1 MERSRLVLAGL
12 LQLLAILYAA
22 WFFGDRQYTLA
33 LLVFALPPIL
43 LMIGVMARR
52 RTAAFWAG
60 VFGLFWFCHG
70 VVVAYGR
77 PAERGYG
84 WVEIVLA
91 IVIVMASSWPGVSAR
106 FGKKKT

>member
-12 LQLLAILYAA
+12 LQLLAVLYAV
-22 WFFGDRQYTLA
+22 WFYGDRQYTLA

-60 VFGLFWFCHG
+60 VFALSTTVDVFFLRTFFGSWFNL
-70 VVVAYGR
+70 
-77 PAERGYG
+77 P
-84 WVEIVLA
+84 
-91 IVIVMASSWPGVSAR
+91 S
-106 FGKKKT
+106 

>member
-12 LQLLAILYAA
+12 LQLLAVLYAV
-22 WFFGDRQYTLA
+22 WFYGDRQYTLA

-60 VFGLFWFCHG
+60 VFALFWFSHA
-70 VVVAYGR
+70 VMVAWADPVKAPFARAGIVLSV
-77 PAERGYG
+77 G
-84 WVEIVLA
+84 IVLA
-91 IVIVMASSWPGVSAR
+91 TSWPAFANR
-106 FGKKKT
+106 FGRKG